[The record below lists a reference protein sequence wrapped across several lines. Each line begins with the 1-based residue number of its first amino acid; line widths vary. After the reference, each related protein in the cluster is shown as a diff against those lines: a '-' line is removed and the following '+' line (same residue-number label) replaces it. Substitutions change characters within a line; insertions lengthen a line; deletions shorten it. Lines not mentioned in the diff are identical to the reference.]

1 MLTKLAEFFQEDN
14 GGMSMTRLM
23 VFFVI
28 VIPFLAWVGVVLYHW
43 QLVEMP
49 TGVLTLQGGA
59 FTTKLVQKSLESKA
73 PAV

>member
-1 MLTKLAEFFQEDN
+1 MPKILEFFQEDN
-14 GGMSMTRLM
+14 GGLSMTRLM
-23 VFFVI
+23 MFFII

-59 FTTKLVQKSLESKA
+59 MTLKAVQKQQEAKA